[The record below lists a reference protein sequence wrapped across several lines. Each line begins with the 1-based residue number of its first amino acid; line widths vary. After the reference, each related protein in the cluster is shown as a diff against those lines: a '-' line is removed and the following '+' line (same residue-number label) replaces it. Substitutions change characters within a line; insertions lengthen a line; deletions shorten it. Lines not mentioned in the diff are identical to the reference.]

1 MRGQEAIGIFSLK
14 AGSPACSRWQRIFE
28 PLMIAVGIV
37 QPLATIPLLFELYIT
52 HTQPASRQS
61 LTTWL
66 IFVIASLLFFI
77 YGLRNRR
84 PAIYAGNIVG
94 LVTGLLMMNGILMYA
109 G

>member
-1 MRGQEAIGIFSLK
+1 MRGQEAIGIYSSK
-14 AGSPACSRWQRIFE
+14 AGSPAAPRWQRIFE

-37 QPLATIPLLFELYIT
+37 QPLATIPLLFELYIS
-52 HTQPASRQS
+52 HTQAASRQS
-61 LTTWL
+61 LTMWL

-84 PAIYAGNIVG
+84 PAIYAGNLVG
-94 LVTGLLMMNGILMYA
+94 VVTGLLMMNGILIYA